1 MVRFVAPFPD
11 LILVLT
17 SFHSAVGKNDLPKW
31 SESEGSEETERSGR
45 DETEDDMAE
54 VLKDVLNKAK
64 MEGWPM
70 YEMIETLA
78 VLGQREREEMLR
90 WYEGKMPR
98 EISKGK
104 RDVGGDGSQTTN
116 NIVTKDSQNPR

>member
-1 MVRFVAPFPD
+1 
-11 LILVLT
+11 
-17 SFHSAVGKNDLPKW
+17 
-31 SESEGSEETERSGR
+31 
-45 DETEDDMAE
+45 MAE
-54 VLKDVLNKAK
+54 VLEDVLNKAT

-70 YEMIETLA
+70 YEMIETLV

-90 WYEGKMPR
+90 RYEGKMPR